1 MTKEP
6 YFYLLENNYSCAN
19 HYHQVV
25 QQFSK
30 KAKYVVLM
38 IKKYIEEI
46 KNTTHHLEKELD
58 KLVYQRE
65 KWRARVNK

>member
-1 MTKEP
+1 
-6 YFYLLENNYSCAN
+6 
-19 HYHQVV
+19 
-25 QQFSK
+25 
-30 KAKYVVLM
+30 M